1 MVNLLN
7 IVAAGT
13 KTLLMAA
20 EELGADMEA
29 TTEVLTSSLWAD
41 WYGLSELLIRFL
53 LNTAVI
59 GLIVRVFYYP
69 KSKRRDYFVTFTLIS
84 ISVFLLIFLM
94 GGVKLKVG
102 FALGLFAIFGIIRYR
117 TESVPIRE
125 MTYLFFLVAL
135 SVLNAKSGDLNFLG
149 RLLINGV
156 MILTVWGAERLLSN
170 HKEGCK
176 FVKYDNIEL
185 IKPEKHEELKQDLE
199 VRLGVKVTR
208 IEVGAVDFLT
218 DMTMLRV
225 FYEDP
230 NKEIKSVDRLIKI
243 NQENGF

>member
-1 MVNLLN
+1 MN
-7 IVAAGT
+7 
-13 KTLLMAA
+13 
-20 EELGADMEA
+20 ELFSNFFSASNFCFTVPLFE
-29 TTEVLTSSLWAD
+29 LISS
-41 WYGLSELLIRFL
+41 FL
-53 LNTAVI
+53 LNT
-59 GLIVRVFYYP
+59 IVVFIIVHFLYYP
-69 KSKRRDYFVTFTLIS
+69 KGRRRDYYFTFLMLSIS
-84 ISVFLLIFLM
+84 IFMLIYLLLGNSSDM
-94 GGVKLKVG
+94 GIGA
-102 FALGLFAIFGIIRYR
+102 ALGLFAIFGIIRYR

-149 RLLINGV
+149 RVVINAV

-199 VRLGVKVTR
+199 TRLGIKVTR
-208 IEVGAVDFLT
+208 VEVGAVDFLT